1 MILNRS
7 ELLKCQ
13 NGPACL
19 ETMEASVKMS
29 ANKIEV
35 MSMIHLFETLC
46 LVFIL
51 FLLLKW
57 KKKEIQFHLRDE
69 RRKKNIQV
77 KAIPF
82 ILRATSIFKSKNKLR
97 DVIFTFLEA
106 NCTRILPLRHIQKK
120 RLK

>member
-1 MILNRS
+1 MILKRS

-69 RRKKNIQV
+69 RRKKH
-77 KAIPF
+77 P
-82 ILRATSIFKSKNKLR
+82 SKSYTFHIACNKYL
-97 DVIFTFLEA
+97 
-106 NCTRILPLRHIQKK
+106 QKQE
-120 RLK
+120 